1 MKELLLKKPMI
12 IDFEGIDGT
21 FKNTNACKLQ
31 DYIEDNYTSKVI
43 VVSFPN
49 YGGESSYL
57 LREYFKKNIYKQ
69 QLTPE
74 MVSNLFM
81 LDMYDSYYKEIEEYY
96 KNNYII
102 IFDRYWYSNIY
113 YQGTTKLINNYS
125 KKQPELN
132 SSLAID
138 DFYYKEFEDY
148 INKLN
153 DDNFKLPKANLIYK
167 MIHNI
172 IPSRTIIDQRRES
185 DSSHNDVINE
195 SKYEYLDKVNLSLK
209 KYPFRYGEK
218 IFKQYIITL
227 DKNKDHCKS
236 EEEIFE
242 DIKTIFNNSLK
253 EFMVESE

>member
-1 MKELLLKKPMI
+1 
-12 IDFEGIDGT
+12 
-21 FKNTNACKLQ
+21 
-31 DYIEDNYTSKVI
+31 
-43 VVSFPN
+43 
-49 YGGESSYL
+49 
-57 LREYFKKNIYKQ
+57 
-69 QLTPE
+69 
-74 MVSNLFM
+74 M

-172 IPSRTIIDQRRES
+172 IPSRTIIEQRKES

-195 SKYEYLDKVNLSLK
+195 SKYKYLDKVNLSLK